1 MTEQQIFNFNSAS
14 NFLEEDFIKD
24 ISNSDVMNF
33 LNKFPNWENK
43 LINIVG
49 EKKSGK
55 TFILQ
60 LFKNKNQF
68 LYISNATEFEKKYDK
83 LFDADKLILDSFEIN
98 EERFFSLINNFI
110 LHKKYLIISSTEPLT
125 RAKIKLQDLSSRLK
139 QFFLLEIKNPSD
151 ELIYSLILKY
161 FSDSQIIIKKDLIDY
176 IVKKIDR
183 SYSRINK
190 FLLKLNDLSIIK
202 KKKID
207 YKLINEVL
215 NEMV

>member
-1 MTEQQIFNFNSAS
+1 MTEQQIFNFDPAS

-33 LNKFPNWENK
+33 LKKFPNWENK

-60 LFKNKNQF
+60 IFKNKNQF

-83 LFDADKLILDSFEIN
+83 LFDADKLILDSFEID

-125 RAKIKLQDLSSRLK
+125 RAKIKLQDLSSRFK

-161 FSDSQIIIKKDLIDY
+161 FSDNQIIIKKDLIDY

-183 SYSRINK
+183 SYSKINK
-190 FLLKLNDLSIIK
+190 FLLKLNDLSVIK

>member
-1 MTEQQIFNFNSAS
+1 MTEQQIFNFDPAS

-33 LNKFPNWENK
+33 LKKFPNWENK

-60 LFKNKNQF
+60 IFKNKNQF
-68 LYISNATEFEKKYDK
+68 LYISNATEFKKKYDK
-83 LFDADKLILDSFEIN
+83 LFDADKLILDSFEID

-125 RAKIKLQDLSSRLK
+125 RAKIKLQDLSSRFK

-161 FSDSQIIIKKDLIDY
+161 FSDNQIIIKKDLIDY

-183 SYSRINK
+183 SYSKINK
-190 FLLKLNDLSIIK
+190 FLLKLNDFSVIK

>member
-1 MTEQQIFNFNSAS
+1 MTEQQIFNFDPAS

-33 LNKFPNWENK
+33 LKKFPNWENK

-60 LFKNKNQF
+60 IFKNKNQF
-68 LYISNATEFEKKYDK
+68 LYISNATEFKKKYDK
-83 LFDADKLILDSFEIN
+83 LFDADKLILDSFEID

-125 RAKIKLQDLSSRLK
+125 RAKIKLQDLSSRFK

-161 FSDSQIIIKKDLIDY
+161 FSDNQIIIKKDLIDY

-183 SYSRINK
+183 SYSKINK
-190 FLLKLNDLSIIK
+190 FLLKLNDLSVIK

-215 NEMV
+215 NEMA

>member
-1 MTEQQIFNFNSAS
+1 MTEQQIFNFDPAS

-33 LNKFPNWENK
+33 LKKFPNWENK

-60 LFKNKNQF
+60 IFKNKNQF

-83 LFDADKLILDSFEIN
+83 LFEADKLILDSFEID

-125 RAKIKLQDLSSRLK
+125 RAKIKLQDLSSRFK

-161 FSDSQIIIKKDLIDY
+161 FSDNQIIIKKDLIDY

-183 SYSRINK
+183 SYSKINK
-190 FLLKLNDLSIIK
+190 FLLKLNDLSVIK

>member
-1 MTEQQIFNFNSAS
+1 MTEQQIFNFDPAS

-33 LNKFPNWENK
+33 LKKFPNWENK

-60 LFKNKNQF
+60 IFKNKNQF

-125 RAKIKLQDLSSRLK
+125 RAKIKLQDLSSRFK

-161 FSDSQIIIKKDLIDY
+161 FSDNQIIIKKDLIDY

-183 SYSRINK
+183 SYSKINK
-190 FLLKLNDLSIIK
+190 FLLKLNDLSVIK

>member
-1 MTEQQIFNFNSAS
+1 MTEQQIFNFDPAS

-33 LNKFPNWENK
+33 LKKFPNWENK

-60 LFKNKNQF
+60 IFKNKNQF
-68 LYISNATEFEKKYDK
+68 LYISNATEFKKKYDK
-83 LFDADKLILDSFEIN
+83 LFDADKLILDSFEID

-125 RAKIKLQDLSSRLK
+125 RAKIKLQDLSSRFK

-161 FSDSQIIIKKDLIDY
+161 FSDNQIIIKKDLIDY

-183 SYSRINK
+183 SYSKINK
-190 FLLKLNDLSIIK
+190 FLLKLNDLSVIK

>member
-1 MTEQQIFNFNSAS
+1 MTEQQIFNFDSTS

-33 LNKFPNWENK
+33 LKKFPNWENK

-60 LFKNKNQF
+60 IFKNKNQF
-68 LYISNATEFEKKYDK
+68 LYINNATEFEKKYDK
-83 LFDADKLILDSFEIN
+83 LFDADKLILDSFEID

-125 RAKIKLQDLSSRLK
+125 RAKIKLQDLISRLK

-161 FSDSQIIIKKDLIDY
+161 FSDNQIIIKKDLIDY

-183 SYSRINK
+183 SYSKINK
-190 FLLKLNDLSIIK
+190 FLLKLNDLSVIK